1 MAAYRLKYDI
11 PGYGDAGDIL
21 KTADNGYVAGYQGS
35 QCDPELFEDIFEQV
49 PVKRVLIVEYKIVG
63 DNIGLDNSGLVVSET
78 GASRYLN
85 NYPNNCRIEER
96 Y

>member
-1 MAAYRLKYDI
+1 MLPDI
-11 PGYGDAGDIL
+11 KDHNVIL
-21 KTADNGYVAGYQGS
+21 
-35 QCDPELFEDIFEQV
+35 ELFEDIFEQV

-78 GASRYLN
+78 EASRYLA
-85 NYPNNCRIEER
+85 NYPNNCRIQER